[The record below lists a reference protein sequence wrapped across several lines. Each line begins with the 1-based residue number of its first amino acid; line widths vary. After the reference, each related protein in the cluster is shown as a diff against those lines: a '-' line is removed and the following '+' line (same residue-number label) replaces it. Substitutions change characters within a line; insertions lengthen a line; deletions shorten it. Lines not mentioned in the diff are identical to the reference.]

1 MVIVGPAHD
10 HLCPDQG
17 GKVQGAADALQR
29 AKRATGDGN
38 RLRRV
43 KRAIYV
49 APFGELA
56 DPRVLAEVAVAA
68 EERGWHG
75 FFVWDHIVYRPPVRA
90 VADPW
95 VALAAVACATSS
107 LRIGPLI
114 TPLARRRVHKVARE
128 TVTLDLLSSG
138 RLTLGVGLG
147 GTRNGELEPFGEVV
161 DPIERARL
169 LDQGLDDLVRYWAGE
184 FQPVPV
190 QQPRIPVWVAAVWPH
205 RRPLRRA
212 RRWEGVFP
220 IGLPGPEA
228 LAELTGE
235 IREARRAGDP
245 FDVVVDIA
253 PGDDTEPWAQA
264 GATWIITDFGMQP
277 TKADVR
283 EVIEAGPGRP
293 ARRQP
298 VGTPGG
304 PVEPG
309 R

>member
-1 MVIVGPAHD
+1 MLHEVEGNLITIVRIDRRVANDRLPLCDGP
-10 HLCPDQG
+10 
-17 GKVQGAADALQR
+17 
-29 AKRATGDGN
+29 KRATADGN

-56 DPRVLAEVAVAA
+56 DPRILAELAVAA
-68 EERGWHG
+68 EERGWDG
-75 FFVWDHIVYRPPVRA
+75 FFVWDHILYRAPVRA

-95 VALAAVACATSS
+95 VALAAVACATRS

-205 RRPLRRA
+205 RRPYDGHGGGKA
-212 RRWEGVFP
+212 CSP
-220 IGLPGPEA
+220 SA
-228 LAELTGE
+228 CQ
-235 IREARRAGDP
+235 
-245 FDVVVDIA
+245 A
-253 PGDDTEPWAQA
+253 P
-264 GATWIITDFGMQP
+264 
-277 TKADVR
+277 KR
-283 EVIEAGPGRP
+283 
-293 ARRQP
+293 
-298 VGTPGG
+298 
-304 PVEPG
+304 
-309 R
+309 